1 MKKVLFLIII
11 LALAAGGYYWYTNY
25 YCCRHSGASRTS
37 VKIIG
42 SGVIEAE
49 TIAISSETG
58 GRIIDL
64 YGREG
69 DVVEEGMVLVRLDD
83 TLLKAR
89 RVELEAA
96 ISTAKANL
104 MAVQTPPRDS
114 DIAVAEA
121 ALQYA
126 RAQEAGAEQ
135 VWQQMVTVSENPQAL
150 KVAIEDLQAQI
161 RLGLK
166 QIEIAEV
173 EQKSADIQEEDAAR
187 DQSAVGKILH
197 QITQKQGLAADV
209 GVQLAKAKV
218 QALRTQLR
226 HLNDQVENPIA
237 LQVQAR
243 QAEQTYHLTGAAVAL
258 AETQLQVA
266 QIGPRAE
273 DIAVA
278 EAQVQV
284 AESARALL
292 ENQVKQ
298 LTLTAPTNGV
308 ITTRTVKPGEI
319 AIPGAI
325 LFSLGDLEHVTLRVF
340 IPETQIGKVHPG
352 QAAVVTVDSL
362 ERPFE
367 GVVTYIAS
375 EAEFTPQNVQ
385 MPEERV
391 NLVFAVEIS
400 LDNPDHLLKPGMP
413 ADAEILIGDKRS
425 GVSEER
431 KTLSLAKSCGVNCLC
446 GV

>member
-1 MKKVLFLIII
+1 MKKILFLFII

-25 YCCRHSGASRTS
+25 YTVDTAAQEEQEA
-37 VKIIG
+37 KIIG

-49 TIAISSETG
+49 TIAVSSETG
-58 GRIIDL
+58 GRIVDL

-83 TLLKAR
+83 TLLKAQR
-89 RVELEAA
+89 LELEAA

-121 ALQYA
+121 ALQHA

-150 KVAIEDLQAQI
+150 KVAVEDLQAQI

-166 QIEIAEV
+166 QIEFAEV
-173 EQKSADIQEEDAAR
+173 EQKSAGIRVEDTAR

-197 QITQKQGLAADV
+197 QIAQKQGQAADV
-209 GVQLAKAKV
+209 GVQLAKTNV

-243 QAEQTYHLTGAAVAL
+243 RSEQAYHLAGAAVAL
-258 AETQLQVA
+258 AEAQLQTAKV
-266 QIGPRAE
+266 GPRVE

-284 AESARALL
+284 AESVRSWL
-292 ENQVKQ
+292 ENQVEQ
-298 LTLTAPTNGV
+298 LILTAPTDGL

-319 AIPGAI
+319 ALPGAI
-325 LFSLGDLEHVTLRVF
+325 LFSLGDLEQVTLRVF
-340 IPETQIGKVHPG
+340 IPETQIGKVQPG

-362 ERPFE
+362 DRPFE

-391 NLVFAVEIS
+391 NFVFAVEIS

-413 ADAEILIGDKRS
+413 ADVEILAGD
-425 GVSEER
+425 
-431 KTLSLAKSCGVNCLC
+431 
-446 GV
+446 